1 MDNNFNV
8 NFTPT
13 ASPLEDTKKRYSDLN
28 TGFTNFLN
36 SQETVPQLTTRYNQQ
51 YGIPQ
56 MQNNLQQ
63 GQEQYDYL
71 GNQIRS
77 MPTSVAQGSQESI
90 LTQGQKDRVVQSRQA
105 PILEQQGVLGQNL
118 SQLGNR
124 LSTAQTNAN
133 QMISAEQAQ
142 QLKMTQPWTQA
153 YNTESVLSTMAM
165 TGWSTQNSMELQ
177 RLLANQSAG
186 IQLSEGEKNRMNALA
201 VSENNFE
208 HQLKLQQDAAKS
220 STSNNLMPVGAG
232 TSIFDPSTGKF
243 IGTAPYK
250 PENNGN
256 TYTPS
261 FMTNSGQNMS
271 PKKPTSGFQP
281 ILGPYK

>member
-1 MDNNFNV
+1 MVDFK
-8 NFTPT
+8 TST
-13 ASPLEDTKKRYSDLN
+13 SPLEDTKKRYSDLN
-28 TGFTNFLN
+28 TGFTSFLN
-36 SQETVPQLTTRYNQQ
+36 SQETVPQLTTRYNDQF
-51 YGIPQ
+51 GIPQ
-56 MQNNLQQ
+56 MQNNLQL
-63 GQEQYDYL
+63 GTEQYDYL

-77 MPTSVAQGSQESI
+77 MPQSVAQGSQESI

-118 SQLGNR
+118 GRLGER
-124 LSTAQTNAN
+124 LSTAQTNASN
-133 QMISAEQAQ
+133 MINAEQAQ
-142 QLKMTQPWTQA
+142 QMKMTQPWLQQ

-186 IQLSEGEKNRMNALA
+186 ITLSEGEKNRAHELA
-201 VSENNFE
+201 MAENNFE
-208 HQLKLQQDAAKS
+208 RQLKLAKEQPQQS
-220 STSNNLMPVGAG
+220 NLMSVGAG

-250 PENNGN
+250 PENNGT

-261 FMTNSGQNMS
+261 FMTYPGQNMS
-271 PKKPTSGFQP
+271 PARPTAGFTP
-281 ILGPYK
+281 IK